1 MKNFIS
7 IEEFDNLSEKEKELY
22 EVTYLDYETKCVPQ
36 GYVLKKESDEM
47 KKILLIILLTAL
59 TACATRQINN
69 KQQTFTDYV
78 ILNGNSNYKG
88 KSMKD
93 WDNQPAENF
102 IGIRLINWFKSN

>member
-1 MKNFIS
+1 
-7 IEEFDNLSEKEKELY
+7 
-22 EVTYLDYETKCVPQ
+22 
-36 GYVLKKESDEM
+36 M

-102 IGIRLINWFKSN
+102 IGIRLINWFKADNNI